1 LEGIQTV
8 LVAPDGAAV
17 LVPFGALIDPD
28 GRYWVERYEFAYLT
42 SGRDL
47 LLPNSTLPSRGPP
60 LVVAAPDYDV
70 ELPAARGAIGAAPAR
85 LSPEMAALHFSPIAL
100 SDTGALDV
108 GRLLGV
114 TPLTGA
120 QASSAAIK
128 TSHAPRVLHLAVDG
142 FFLPDQVRESA
153 PRWGSILGI
162 KSHSRPAIT
171 ENPLLRS
178 GLALAGA
185 NRRSDDGNRG
195 LLTAQEIAGLDLWG
209 TQLVAIAAR
218 GIDTKQAMVD
228 QAVYA
233 LRRSLVIAGAGSQF
247 ANLWTTDHRAATEL
261 TTAYYERLLAGEG
274 RSEALRGV
282 QLEMLRSESR
292 SHPFYWAG
300 FILIGERG
308 PIAWSNS
315 LEANQEL
322 SGSP

>member
-1 LEGIQTV
+1 

-47 LLPNSTLPSRGPP
+47 LLPNSVLSASGPP
-60 LVVAAPDYDV
+60 LVVAAPDYDA
-70 ELPAARGAIGAAPAR
+70 ECPARGAKIGEAPAR
-85 LSPEMAALHFSPIAL
+85 LSPETAALHFPPIAL
-100 SDTGALDV
+100 SQTSASGA

-120 QASSAAIK
+120 QASDAAIK
-128 TSHAPRVLHLAVDG
+128 TAHAPRVLHIAVDG

-153 PRWGSILGI
+153 ERWGSIFRI
-162 KSHSRPAIT
+162 DPAFRPPVT

-185 NRRSDDGNRG
+185 NCREDDADGG
-195 LLTAQEIAGLDLWG
+195 LLTALEIASLDLWG
-209 TQLVAIAAR
+209 TQLVAIVAR
-218 GIDTKQAMVD
+218 GIESEQAAVG

-233 LRRSLVIAGAGSQF
+233 LRRSAVIAGAQSQF
-247 ANLWTTDHRAATEL
+247 VNLWTTDARAASDL

-282 QLEMLRSESR
+282 QLAMLRSDSR
-292 SHPFYWAG
+292 SHPFYWAS
-300 FILIGERG
+300 FILIGARG
-308 PIAWSNS
+308 PIAWANS
-315 LEANQEL
+315 PQAVQEIF
-322 SGSP
+322 GSP